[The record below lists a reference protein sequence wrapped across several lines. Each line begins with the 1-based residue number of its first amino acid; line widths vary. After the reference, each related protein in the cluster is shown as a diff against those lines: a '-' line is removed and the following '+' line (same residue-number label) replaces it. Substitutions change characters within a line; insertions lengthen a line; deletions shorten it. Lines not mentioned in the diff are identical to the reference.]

1 MAYIMVINKSVS
13 KPNFKDIFIKGI
25 TNRIRL
31 KISKQNIF
39 FFIIWAYFHKI
50 YIKTLTLQIQGQIIS
65 WCVRTWII
73 VIEKYIKLNLK
84 KRIFLY
90 ATFNNHISSKSWVEE
105 AVQFGSVHFKA
116 LRCGFHKR
124 NWEMRE
130 GDREKVR
137 AIVCD
142 CVWMKECLCVSA
154 CKCVCV

>member
-50 YIKTLTLQIQGQIIS
+50 YIKTLTLQTQGQIIS
-65 WCVRTWII
+65 WWVRTRII

-130 GDREKVR
+130 GGRQRES
-137 AIVCD
+137 ACD
-142 CVWMKECLCVSA
+142 CVWLRVNERVLVCECV
-154 CKCVCV
+154 